1 MLRGAGVK
9 LCGDTERRTGTS
21 DPDRPSLASCKTG
34 SMSSAGVLRKVDA
47 VTVRVPDIDAGIHFY
62 VDVLGH
68 RMKWRNDTIGQA
80 GLELPEGDSEIVLTT
95 EHGYEP
101 NWLVESVDDAV
112 EVFRSNGGQII
123 AEPLDI
129 AVGRLGVVVDP
140 FGNALV
146 LLDLSKGTYTTDETG
161 EVTGVS
167 N

>member
-1 MLRGAGVK
+1 
-9 LCGDTERRTGTS
+9 
-21 DPDRPSLASCKTG
+21 
-34 SMSSAGVLRKVDA
+34 MSSPGVLRKVDA
-47 VTVRVPDIDAGIHFY
+47 VTVRVPDIDTGIVFS

-68 RMKWRNDTIGQA
+68 RMKWRNDAIGQA
-80 GLELPEGDSEIVLTT
+80 GLELPDGDSEIVLTT

-112 EVFRSNGGQII
+112 ELFRSNGGQII

-129 AVGRLGVVVDP
+129 PVGRLGVVLDP

-146 LLDLSKGTYTTDETG
+146 LLDLSKGTYTTDATG
-161 EVTGVS
+161 DVTGVS